1 MAMSLVFQSVKD
13 RKGLRNS
20 FCMMPAIQNNGMS
33 MIGID
38 VFLQSVT
45 KGLAVLLAVAFDM

>member
-1 MAMSLVFQSVKD
+1 MSLVFQSVKD